1 MQDALHHSTPKA
13 YSFALFWSLT
23 NIIGLGSDPQTP
35 ATMLELW
42 YIMFV
47 ITCGVFIFASIVG
60 NIWSLIS
67 STNAALETW
76 KTQMDSLNIFMF
88 KRKVPSALKK
98 RIHNYFEYL
107 LSKDGMD
114 DNLLL
119 GSLPEHLRYD
129 LSLFL
134 NRDVIRKVPFFGQCE
149 PGFIKRLTIHLIP
162 QLYSPQ
168 DWILRAGE
176 IGDCMYFISKGVVEV
191 LSQSE
196 ERLTVQ
202 GDGQFFGEI
211 ALLFKC
217 TRTASVRAITYTHVF
232 ILKKEDLDKTLKEY
246 PQYIS
251 KIQDVAKERL
261 SKTQTQNLV
270 FRNTAVNPL
279 LGTLRGNKDLTLS
292 GHQHNLDDDEEQD
305 DFDWVFA
312 MEHYVEHEMKS
323 MNTSRVALAAVQQKM
338 SVCLEKLNVEIL
350 ARKQFRKL
358 KKKKK
363 GSQTPT
369 LGKSAQI
376 DVTAQD
382 NQDQAKSNGS
392 NHHS

>member
-1 MQDALHHSTPKA
+1 
-13 YSFALFWSLT
+13 
-23 NIIGLGSDPQTP
+23 
-35 ATMLELW
+35 
-42 YIMFV
+42 MFV

-162 QLYSPQ
+162 QLYSPL
-168 DWILRAGE
+168 DWIIRAGE

-196 ERLTVQ
+196 ERLAVQ

-217 TRTASVRAITYTHVF
+217 TRTASIRAITYTHVF

-261 SKTQTQNLV
+261 SKSQTQNLV
-270 FRNTAVNPL
+270 FRNAAVNPL
-279 LGTLRGNKDLTLS
+279 LGTLRGNKGLALS
-292 GHQHNLDDDEEQD
+292 GHQQNLDEDDEEEQD
-305 DFDWVFA
+305 DFDWLFA

-338 SVCLEKLNVEIL
+338 NVCLEKLNVEIL
-350 ARKQFRKL
+350 ARKQFWKL

-363 GSQTPT
+363 DSKKTKAAQTEV
-369 LGKSAQI
+369 S
-376 DVTAQD
+376 DVVQD
-382 NQDQAKSNGS
+382 NQGNSNGS